1 MSDAEDTGFA
11 PPPFK
16 PEEALQQIKRALRDM
31 KLHERGNGFDMR
43 GKRVLELL
51 PGAGPDATHIIAR
64 IARKLALT
72 PEWDTQKIATTTDQ
86 RKLLD
91 EVKKRLA
98 RWDRE
103 E

>member
-1 MSDAEDTGFA
+1 MSDDPNFGFA
-11 PPPFK
+11 PPLFK
-16 PEEALQQIKRALRDM
+16 PDEALQQLKRALRDL
-31 KLHERGNGFDMR
+31 KLSERGVGFELR
-43 GKRVLELL
+43 GKPVLELR
-51 PGAGPDATHIIAR
+51 PEATQITVH

-72 PEWDTQKIATTTDQ
+72 PEWDTQPIKTTADQ

>member
-1 MSDAEDTGFA
+1 MSDAEDLGFA
-11 PPPFK
+11 LPPFK
-16 PEEALQQIKRALRDM
+16 PDEALQQLKRALRDL
-31 KLHERGNGFDMR
+31 KLSERGVGFDLR

-51 PGAGPDATHIIAR
+51 PQAAHITAR
-64 IARKLALT
+64 VARKLALT
-72 PEWDTQKIATTTDQ
+72 PEWDTLQIKATPDQ

>member
-1 MSDAEDTGFA
+1 MSDAEDLGFA
-11 PPPFK
+11 LPPFK
-16 PEEALQQIKRALRDM
+16 PDEALQQLKRALRDL
-31 KLHERGNGFDMR
+31 KLSERGVGFDLR

-51 PGAGPDATHIIAR
+51 PQAAHITAR
-64 IARKLALT
+64 VARKLALT
-72 PEWDTQKIATTTDQ
+72 PEWDTLQIKATPDQ

-91 EVKKRLA
+91 EVKKRLG

>member
-1 MSDAEDTGFA
+1 MNDAEDFGFA
-11 PPPFK
+11 PPHFK
-16 PEEALQQIKRALRDM
+16 TDEALQQLKRALRDL
-31 KLHERGNGFDMR
+31 KLGERGVGFELR

-51 PGAGPDATHIIAR
+51 PEATHITAR

-72 PEWDTQKIATTTDQ
+72 PEWDTQLVKTTAEQ
-86 RKLLD
+86 RKLLE

>member
-1 MSDAEDTGFA
+1 MSDDQDLGFA

-16 PEEALQQIKRALRDM
+16 PDEALQQLKRALRDL
-31 KLHERGNGFDMR
+31 KLSERGVGFDLR

-51 PGAGPDATHIIAR
+51 PQATHITAR

-72 PEWDTQKIATTTDQ
+72 PQWDTLQIKTTTDQ

-91 EVKKRLA
+91 EIKKRMA

>member
-1 MSDAEDTGFA
+1 MSDDNFGLP

-16 PEEALQQIKRALRDM
+16 PDDALVQIKRALRDL
-31 KLHERGNGFDMR
+31 KLSERGAGFDLR
-43 GKRVLELL
+43 GKRVLELAVE
-51 PGAGPDATHIIAR
+51 GAQLQAR
-64 IARKLALT
+64 IARKLTLT
-72 PEWDTQKIATTTDQ
+72 PEFDKFVVAQANDQ
-86 RKLLD
+86 RKLID